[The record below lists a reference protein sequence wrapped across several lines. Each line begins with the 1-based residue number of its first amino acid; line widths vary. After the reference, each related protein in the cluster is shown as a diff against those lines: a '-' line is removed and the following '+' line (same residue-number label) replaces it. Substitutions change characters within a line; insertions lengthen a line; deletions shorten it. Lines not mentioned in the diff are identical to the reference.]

1 MTLSHGE
8 RVSLDVACGLV
19 SHNAGR
25 GRGAVGRYRLLFNTL
40 LDGQADVDQ
49 AMVQDDSE
57 FRGTQRLGLLYQD
70 AGGKLAAVGCELLI
84 EQHCQ
89 MADGRLLAML
99 RGVERF
105 RVERV
110 VGEAPFLVCAVTP
123 LQDAD
128 AEADADALVSLA
140 NDVRALFASTV
151 AASAKMQGSEGSEQ
165 PAPMDDAMDPQSVS
179 FWVASMFTGGDEQQQ
194 LLEMD
199 STRARLEREREVLQ
213 ATLDYLTA
221 SAAIRGA
228 FSKEG

>member
-1 MTLSHGE
+1 MM
-8 RVSLDVACGLV
+8 V
-19 SHNAGR
+19 
-25 GRGAVGRYRLLFNTL
+25 RYRLLFNTL
-40 LDGQADVDQ
+40 LDGQADVDK

-57 FRGTQRLGLLYQD
+57 FRGTQRLGLLYAD
-70 AGGKLAAVGCELLI
+70 AGGKLAAVGCELVI
-84 EQHCQ
+84 EEHRQ

-110 VGEAPFLVCAVTP
+110 VGETPFLVCAVTP
-123 LQDAD
+123 LRDAD
-128 AEADADALVSLA
+128 AEDTDVLVNLA

-165 PAPMDDAMDPQSVS
+165 PAPIDDAMDPQSVS

-199 STRARLEREREVLQ
+199 NTRARLEREREVLQ

-228 FSKEG
+228 FSREG